1 MRFYS
6 LDVETANP
14 DQSTICQ
21 IGVGIWDDGILVDTW
36 KSYIDPQ
43 DFFHWRFIEL
53 HGITHHLIASHF
65 RKYLIDLDWII
76 SMSNGWIQFRLLEKL
91 GRGLITPAWPW

>member
-1 MRFYS
+1 MKFYS

-21 IGVGIWDDGILVDTW
+21 IGVGMFEDGALVDTW

-43 DFFHWRFIEL
+43 DYFHWRFIDI
-53 HGITHHLIASHF
+53 HGIT
-65 RKYLIDLDWII
+65 I
-76 SMSNGWIQFRLLEKL
+76 SKGIKGRLC
-91 GRGLITPAWPW
+91 